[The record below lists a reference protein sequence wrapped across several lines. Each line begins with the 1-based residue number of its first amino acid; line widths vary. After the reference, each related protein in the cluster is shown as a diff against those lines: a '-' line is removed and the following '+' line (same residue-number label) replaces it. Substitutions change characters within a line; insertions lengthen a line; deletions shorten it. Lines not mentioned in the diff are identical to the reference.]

1 MRLSFVTIN
10 FNNLEGLKK
19 TIDSVLQQSFSDYEW
34 IVIDGGSTDGSRE
47 LIESNQSHFA
57 YWCSEPDNGI
67 YNAINKGL
75 AHANG
80 DYVQFLNSGDWLYDN
95 TTLEKVFAQIDNIYD
110 IYYGDMVQVNG
121 DGNQKHNLN
130 PIVYPDELG
139 FFFFPYNNICHQ
151 ATFYR
156 RTLFNNN
163 PYDESFSIVSDW
175 AMNLNLLFKGCTF
188 KHLNQ
193 YIVYYDNR
201 GRSSATDQKHHEE
214 RMYAFAKYV
223 PQQLQIDVKK
233 YERKY
238 YFSRHRK
245 STRWIMDNAIHFSQW
260 LDKQLSKK
268 ENKNKKKFKV

>member
-1 MRLSFVTIN
+1 MMRLSIITIN
-10 FNNLEGLKK
+10 YNNLDGLKK
-19 TIDSVLQQSFSDYEW
+19 TIESVLSQSFKDYEW

-47 LIESNQSHFA
+47 LIEQNQSHYAF
-57 YWCSEPDNGI
+57 WCSEHDKGI
-67 YNAINKGL
+67 YNAINKGIT
-75 AHANG
+75 HANG
-80 DYVQFLNSGDWLYDN
+80 DYVQFLNSGDWLYAE
-95 TTLEKVFAQIDNIYD
+95 TTLEKAFAQINGKYD

-121 DGNQKHNLN
+121 DDNQNDSKKHNLN

-156 RTLFNNN
+156 RTLFDNN

-188 KHLNQ
+188 KHLSQ
-193 YIVYYDNR
+193 FIVYYDNR

-214 RMYAFAKYV
+214 RMTAFAKYV
-223 PQQLQIDVKK
+223 PQQLQIDVKR
-233 YERKY
+233 YEKNY

-245 STRWIMDNAIHFSQW
+245 STRWIMDKAIAFSQW
-260 LDKQLSKK
+260 LEKKLSKK
-268 ENKNKKKFKV
+268 EGKK